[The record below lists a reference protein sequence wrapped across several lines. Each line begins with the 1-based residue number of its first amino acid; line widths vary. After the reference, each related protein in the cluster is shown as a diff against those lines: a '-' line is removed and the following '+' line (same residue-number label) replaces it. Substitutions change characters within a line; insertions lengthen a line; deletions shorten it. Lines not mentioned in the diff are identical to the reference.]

1 VRRFL
6 AVATATP
13 LTIGSLAPVTDI
25 LEAARAWIA
34 GDPDPETS
42 AALQRMIDS
51 GDVSALERAMGER
64 LSFGTAGIRGEVG
77 PGSNRM
83 NRAVVIKTT
92 RGLADYLIEQG
103 GGLPDAPVIL
113 GFDARPSS
121 RQFAEDAAGVLAA
134 AGIQVGFFPEVTP
147 TPLVAYTAKH
157 VGAPAAVVITASHNP
172 PADNGYKVYGANA
185 AQIIPPVDTAIAAAI
200 DEVGPAVDV
209 PRLEGV
215 FAGSSDLVIPVPE
228 EIFESYREEVYGSRP
243 NPQTSDFRI
252 VYTPLHGVGARIL
265 NRLCAQAHH
274 SGIITV
280 PEQAEPDGR
289 FPTVSFPNP
298 EEPGALD
305 LALALAE
312 KEQAALLIA
321 NDPDADRLAAAVPSA
336 GEGRLLSG
344 NELGVLLGDY
354 VLRYWR
360 DSQPPIVV
368 NSAVSSPMLGEIARK
383 RGARH
388 EVTLT
393 GFKWIINAGLI
404 LEARGE
410 GRFAFGYEEA
420 LGYSIGRTVR
430 DKDGISA
437 ALVLCDLVA
446 EERAQDRTLL
456 DRLHDLW
463 GEVGLWVSAQ
473 HSIGRP
479 GPTGQEEIG
488 RAVEMLAEKTPT
500 TVGGHEVVS
509 VTDYRVDADS
519 RPIWLGEQDLIE
531 IRLTDA
537 GRVLVRPSG
546 TEPKLKIYVDLRG
559 DPGSDPDAGHRH
571 LTARAAEMAEE
582 VGEGLA
588 F

>member
-1 VRRFL
+1 M
-6 AVATATP
+6 
-13 LTIGSLAPVTDI
+13 
-25 LEAARAWIA
+25 A
-34 GDPDPETS
+34 GDPDPETRT
-42 AALQRMIDS
+42 ALRELIDS
-51 GDVSALERAMGER
+51 GDLSGLERAMGGTIT
-64 LSFGTAGIRGEVG
+64 FGTAGIRGEVG
-77 PGSNRM
+77 PGSYRM

-121 RQFAEDAAGVLAA
+121 RRFAEDVAGVLAA
-134 AGIQVGFFPEVTP
+134 AGIQVGYFPDVTP
-147 TPLVAYTAKH
+147 TPLVAFTAKH

-185 AQIIPPVDTAIAAAI
+185 AQIIPPADTDIAAAI
-200 DEVGPAVDV
+200 DEVGPAVGV
-209 PRLEGV
+209 PRLERV
-215 FAGSSDLVIPVPE
+215 FAGSSDLVTPVPE

-305 LALALAE
+305 LAIGLAKE
-312 KEQAALLIA
+312 EQAGLLIA

-336 GEGRLLSG
+336 GEWRLLSG
-344 NELGVLLGDY
+344 NELGALLGEY
-354 VLRYWR
+354 VMRYWR
-360 DSQPPIVV
+360 DPQPAIMV
-368 NSAVSSPMLGEIARK
+368 NSVVSSPMLGEIARK

-393 GFKWIINAGLI
+393 GFKWIINAGLA

-410 GRFAFGYEEA
+410 GSFAFGYEEA
-420 LGYSIGRTVR
+420 LGYSIGKTVR

-446 EERAQDRTLL
+446 EERSRGRTLV

-463 GEVGLWVSAQ
+463 NEVGLWVSAQ
-473 HSIGRP
+473 YSIARS
-479 GPTGQEEIG
+479 GPSGQDEIG
-488 RAVEMLAEKTPT
+488 KAVQRLAEGPPG

-509 VTDYRVDADS
+509 VTDYRVGAEL
-519 RPIWLGEQDLIE
+519 RPIWLGAQDLIE
-531 IRLTDA
+531 IELA
-537 GRVLVRPSG
+537 EVGRALVRPSG
-546 TEPKLKIYVDLRG
+546 TEPKLKVYVDLRG
-559 DPGSDPDAGHRH
+559 DPGSEPDEAHRR
-571 LTARAAEMAEE
+571 LTAEAAEIARE

>member
-1 VRRFL
+1 M
-6 AVATATP
+6 
-13 LTIGSLAPVTDI
+13 
-25 LEAARAWIA
+25 A
-34 GDPDPETS
+34 GDPDPETRT
-42 AALQRMIDS
+42 ALRELIDS
-51 GDVSALERAMGER
+51 GDLSGLERAMGGTIT
-64 LSFGTAGIRGEVG
+64 FGTAGIRGEVG
-77 PGSNRM
+77 PGSYRM

-121 RQFAEDAAGVLAA
+121 RRFAEDVAGVLAA
-134 AGIQVGFFPEVTP
+134 AGIQVGYFPDVTP
-147 TPLVAYTAKH
+147 TPLVAFTAKH

-185 AQIIPPVDTAIAAAI
+185 AQIIPPADTDIAAAI

-209 PRLEGV
+209 PRLERV
-215 FAGSSDLVIPVPE
+215 FAGSSDLVTPVPE

-305 LALALAE
+305 LAIGLAKEE
-312 KEQAALLIA
+312 KAGLLIA

-336 GEGRLLSG
+336 GEWRLLSG
-344 NELGVLLGDY
+344 NELGALLGEY
-354 VLRYWR
+354 VMRYWR
-360 DSQPPIVV
+360 DPQPAIVV
-368 NSAVSSPMLGEIARK
+368 NSVVSSPMLGEIARK

-393 GFKWIINAGLI
+393 GFKWIINAGLA

-410 GRFAFGYEEA
+410 GSFAFGYEEA
-420 LGYSIGRTVR
+420 LGYSIGKTVR

-446 EERAQDRTLL
+446 EERSRGRTVV

-463 GEVGLWVSAQ
+463 NEVGLWVSAQ
-473 HSIGRP
+473 YSIARS
-479 GPTGQEEIG
+479 GPSGQDEIG
-488 RAVEMLAEKTPT
+488 KAVQRLAEGPPA

-509 VTDYRVDADS
+509 VTDYRVGAEL
-519 RPIWLGEQDLIE
+519 RPIWLGAQDLIE
-531 IRLTDA
+531 IELA
-537 GRVLVRPSG
+537 EVGRALVRPSG
-546 TEPKLKIYVDLRG
+546 TEPKLKVYVDLRG
-559 DPGSDPDAGHRH
+559 DPGSEPDEAHRR
-571 LTARAAEMAEE
+571 LTAEAAEIARE